1 MTSRLNHTAD
11 VSYARGVDIRI
22 GIVNTGRELI
32 FQTTQ
37 GVEEIEKA
45 ISSALATDN
54 GTLRLE
60 DDKGHIYVVA
70 SRNLAFVEI
79 GQEKSRKV
87 GFAP

>member
-1 MTSRLNHTAD
+1 M
-11 VSYARGVDIRI
+11 DIRI
-22 GIVNTGRELI
+22 GIVNTGRELV
-32 FQTTQ
+32 FQTAQ
-37 GVEEIEKA
+37 GVQEIEKA
-45 ISSALATDN
+45 ITAALATEN

>member
-1 MTSRLNHTAD
+1 M
-11 VSYARGVDIRI
+11 DIRI
-22 GIVNTGRELI
+22 GIVNTARELM

-37 GVEEIEKA
+37 SAAEIEKSIA
-45 ISSALATDN
+45 QALASDS

-60 DDKGHIYVVA
+60 DEKGHIYVVA

-79 GQEKSRKV
+79 GQEKARKV

>member
-1 MTSRLNHTAD
+1 M
-11 VSYARGVDIRI
+11 DIRI
-22 GIVNTGRELI
+22 GIVNTPRELM

-37 GVEEIEKA
+37 SAADIEKA
-45 ISSALATDN
+45 IATALAEDS

-70 SRNLAFVEI
+70 ARNLAFVEI
-79 GQEKSRKV
+79 GQEKARKV

>member
-1 MTSRLNHTAD
+1 

-22 GIVNTGRELI
+22 GMVNTPRELV

-37 GVEEIEKA
+37 SVSDIEKA
-45 ISSALATDN
+45 IADALGSDS

-60 DDKGHIYVVA
+60 DEKGHVYVVA

>member
-1 MTSRLNHTAD
+1 MA
-11 VSYARGVDIRI
+11 YARTVEIRI
-22 GIVNTGRELI
+22 GIVNTGRELVV
-32 FQTTQ
+32 QSNQ
-37 GVEEIEKA
+37 DAADIEKA
-45 ISSALATDN
+45 ITQALATEN

>member
-1 MTSRLNHTAD
+1 M
-11 VSYARGVDIRI
+11 SYARGVDIRI
-22 GIVNTGRELI
+22 GIINNPRELTI
-32 FQTTQ
+32 QSAQTL
-37 GVEEIEKA
+37 GDIEQA
-45 ISSALATDN
+45 ITDALATEN

-60 DDKGHIYVVA
+60 DEKGHVFVVA

>member
-1 MTSRLNHTAD
+1 

-22 GIVNTGRELI
+22 GIVNTGRELV
-32 FQTTQ
+32 FQTAQ
-37 GVEEIEKA
+37 SVADIEKA
-45 ISSALATDN
+45 IDTALATDN

>member
-1 MTSRLNHTAD
+1 
-11 VSYARGVDIRI
+11 VDIRI
-22 GIVNTGRELI
+22 GIVNTARELM

-37 GVEEIEKA
+37 SAAEIEKLIA
-45 ISSALATDN
+45 QALASDS

-60 DDKGHIYVVA
+60 DEKGHIYVVA

-79 GQEKSRKV
+79 GQEKARKV

>member
-1 MTSRLNHTAD
+1 
-11 VSYARGVDIRI
+11 VDIRI
-22 GIVNTGRELI
+22 GIVNTARELM

-37 GVEEIEKA
+37 SAAEIEKSIA
-45 ISSALATDN
+45 QALASDS

-60 DDKGHIYVVA
+60 DEKGHIYVVA

-79 GQEKSRKV
+79 GQEKARKV

>member
-1 MTSRLNHTAD
+1 M
-11 VSYARGVDIRI
+11 DIRI
-22 GIVNTGRELI
+22 GIINNPRELTI
-32 FQTTQ
+32 QSAQTL
-37 GVEEIEKA
+37 GEIEQA
-45 ISSALATDN
+45 ITDALATDN

-60 DDKGHIYVVA
+60 DEKGHVFVVA

>member
-1 MTSRLNHTAD
+1 M
-11 VSYARGVDIRI
+11 SYARGVDIRI
-22 GIVNTGRELI
+22 GIIDNPRELSI
-32 FQTTQ
+32 QSAQTL
-37 GVEEIEKA
+37 GEIEQA
-45 ISSALATDN
+45 ITDALATEN

-60 DDKGHIYVVA
+60 DEKGHVFVVA